1 MACFAGRLPQRPR
14 DALQC
19 VTRQG
24 IMPEGTCLR
33 HASRPLPAPVCATT
47 AINSP
52 SFQAKGYEEF
62 SRRDGL
68 QKKLQEMHISR
79 FCRTFCSGG
88 RAEAV
93 APVGGRDEAARAAP
107 RAVAVRPALPSASPS
122 GRVWSR
128 CRRSRPPR
136 VHDAAANAVHPR
148 RGRGRRGPP
157 LGACATRGWREG
169 TGRRAIAGP
178 GAACARVLAASW
190 AALPALGSG
199 SGTPGRP
206 SACGSHRWAACS
218 ARSAVRRTAMV

>member
-1 MACFAGRLPQRPR
+1 MSLDAHEHLVLTLSLAEEMVAFCLALERRGAKAIRLDLLRPWPDRLP
-14 DALQC
+14 DA
-19 VTRQG
+19 
-24 IMPEGTCLR
+24 IPEDR
-33 HASRPLPAPVCATT
+33 HFL
-47 AINSP
+47 
-52 SFQAKGYEEF
+52 G
-62 SRRDGL
+62 
-68 QKKLQEMHISR
+68 

-107 RAVAVRPALPSASPS
+107 RAAAVRPALPSASPS